1 MGCSPWGH
9 KESHMT
15 EQPTLSLFLDL
26 ERWGTWVGGVL
37 LLILLSTFET
47 FDLLMEI
54 KLGLENNSKHSKIS
68 CQHVVACLGGRRT
81 Q

>member
-15 EQPTLSLFLDL
+15 EQSTLSLFLDL

-47 FDLLMEI
+47 
-54 KLGLENNSKHSKIS
+54 
-68 CQHVVACLGGRRT
+68 
-81 Q
+81 